1 MIMALLLQQFHT
13 VLSAGLIS
21 TKYPLASSCSP
32 FTSFGFAQERHIV
45 LYVEP
50 VTLRSVTLPG
60 GSKEERQ

>member
-1 MIMALLLQQFHT
+1 MALVLHRFHS

-21 TKYPLASSCSP
+21 TKYPLASSSSP
-32 FTSFGFAQERHIV
+32 FFSFDFVQERDKV

-60 GSKEERQ
+60 GSKGER

>member
-1 MIMALLLQQFHT
+1 MALVLQRFHS

-32 FTSFGFAQERHIV
+32 FASFGFVQERDKW

-50 VTLRSVTLPG
+50 VTLRSITLPG
-60 GSKEERQ
+60 GSKRER